1 MQYRD
6 KDIWI
11 DCIEHCKT
19 KLYKQRDNY
28 ILIINDFL
36 SFDIPGVV
44 VGTDVVEDGPD
55 VILGDDA
62 LVGCTAVT
70 TKEKKNIPWIHV
82 S

>member
-1 MQYRD
+1 M
-6 KDIWI
+6 I
-11 DCIEHCKT
+11 
-19 KLYKQRDNY
+19 
-28 ILIINDFL
+28 FS

-70 TKEKKNIPWIHV
+70 AEEKKPHNINTFIIIKMLC
-82 S
+82 SFSNTYSTTRQI